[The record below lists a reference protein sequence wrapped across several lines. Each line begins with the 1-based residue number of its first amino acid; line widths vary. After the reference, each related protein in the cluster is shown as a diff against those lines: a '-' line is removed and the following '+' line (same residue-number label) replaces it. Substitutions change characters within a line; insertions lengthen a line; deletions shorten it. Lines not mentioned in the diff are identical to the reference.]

1 MLGLGSFFRTSI
13 ISSLLDMLDQN
24 KNEDVSQYLWH
35 GVMVKD
41 NMLLYKA
48 IDLLRHVAKGGGGGG
63 VLPPARLKQVQF
75 ALNRKHAFFDAMP

>member
-1 MLGLGSFFRTSI
+1 M
-13 ISSLLDMLDQN
+13 
-24 KNEDVSQYLWH
+24 
-35 GVMVKD
+35 KD

-75 ALNRKHAFFDAMP
+75 ALNRKHAFLMLRLKLQA